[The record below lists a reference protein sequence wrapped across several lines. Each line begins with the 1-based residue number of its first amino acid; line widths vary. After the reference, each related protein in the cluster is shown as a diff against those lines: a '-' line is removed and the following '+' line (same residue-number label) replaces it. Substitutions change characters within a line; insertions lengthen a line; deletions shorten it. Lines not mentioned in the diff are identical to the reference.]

1 MTNGRTRQLSL
12 INLRR
17 EIVEGNLIETL
28 MRTAIEYA
36 GAERGLLIL
45 ARDDEYRV
53 EAEVTTSD
61 DTVTVGQRQPSV
73 PPAGLPESIL
83 HYVMRTK
90 ESVLLHDA
98 GAANPFSADE
108 YIQRQHARSI
118 LCLPLLKQSRL
129 AGVLYLENNLT
140 AHVFTPA
147 RMMVLKLLASQA
159 AMSLENTRLYGDL
172 QEREA
177 TIRRLVDSNIIGIFV
192 WDLDGRISEANEA
205 FLRIIGYS
213 REDLV
218 SGRLRWQDLTPTE
231 WRDADDRR
239 VAALE
244 ATGTAQPYEKEYFLK
259 SGGRVPVLV
268 GAATLGGRHDQGM
281 AFVVD
286 LTERK
291 RAEEEIRKSER
302 RYSEIQMEL
311 AHVNRVTTMG
321 ELSASIAHEVMQ
333 PIAATVNNAKAA
345 LNWLNAQPP
354 NLEEAREALGQTVK
368 EGNRTTDVI
377 GRIRALIKKAPPR
390 KDALEINRTIL
401 ECIGLI
407 RGEIVK
413 NGVSVQTQL
422 AEGLP
427 LIQGDRVQLQQ
438 VILNLI
444 INAVEA
450 LSSVREG
457 ARELVIT
464 TGKDEPDGVLVVVRD
479 SGPGLSSAGLDR
491 IFEAFYTTKPGGL
504 GMGLSICRTIIE
516 AHRGRL
522 WATAAQPQGATF
534 QFTLPAQSNQAA

>member
-1 MTNGRTRQLSL
+1 MTDARIRRPSL

-17 EIVEGNLIETL
+17 EIIEGKLIDTL

-45 ARDDEYRV
+45 ARNDEYRV

-73 PPAGLPESIL
+73 TAAGLPESIL

-90 ESVLLHDA
+90 ESVLLHDV
-98 GAANPFSADE
+98 AD
-108 YIQRQHARSI
+108 
-118 LCLPLLKQSRL
+118 
-129 AGVLYLENNLT
+129 GN
-140 AHVFTPA
+140 
-147 RMMVLKLLASQA
+147 
-159 AMSLENTRLYGDL
+159 L

-177 TIRRLVDSNIIGIFV
+177 RIRRLVDSNIIGIFV
-192 WDLDGRISEANEA
+192 WDLDDRISDANEA
-205 FLRIIGYS
+205 FLRIVGYS

-218 SGRLRWQDLTPTE
+218 SGRLRWRDLTPTE

-239 VAALE
+239 VAELE

-268 GAATLGGRHDQGM
+268 GAATFGGRHDQGM

-291 RAEEEIRKSER
+291 RAEEEIRESER
-302 RYSEIQMEL
+302 RYREVQMEL

-333 PIAATVNNAKAA
+333 PIGTTVTNAQVA
-345 LNWLNAQPP
+345 LRFLNAQPP
-354 NLEEAREALGQTVK
+354 NLEEAREALGAAVK
-368 EGNRTTDVI
+368 AGNRSTDVI
-377 GRIRALIKKAPPR
+377 GRIRALVKKTPPR
-390 KDALEINRTIL
+390 KDALEINGAIL
-401 ECIGLI
+401 EIIALT

-464 TGKDEPDGVLVVVRD
+464 TGKGEPDGVLVVVRD

-516 AHRGRL
+516 AHGGRL

>member
-1 MTNGRTRQLSL
+1 
-12 INLRR
+12 
-17 EIVEGNLIETL
+17 

-53 EAEVTTSD
+53 EAEVTTSN

-177 TIRRLVDSNIIGIFV
+177 TIRRLIDSNIIGIFV

-239 VAALE
+239 VADA
-244 ATGTAQPYEKEYFLK
+244 
-259 SGGRVPVLV
+259 GGDRNR
-268 GAATLGGRHDQGM
+268 ATL
-281 AFVVD
+281 
-286 LTERK
+286 
-291 RAEEEIRKSER
+291 
-302 RYSEIQMEL
+302 
-311 AHVNRVTTMG
+311 
-321 ELSASIAHEVMQ
+321 
-333 PIAATVNNAKAA
+333 
-345 LNWLNAQPP
+345 
-354 NLEEAREALGQTVK
+354 
-368 EGNRTTDVI
+368 
-377 GRIRALIKKAPPR
+377 
-390 KDALEINRTIL
+390 
-401 ECIGLI
+401 
-407 RGEIVK
+407 
-413 NGVSVQTQL
+413 
-422 AEGLP
+422 
-427 LIQGDRVQLQQ
+427 
-438 VILNLI
+438 
-444 INAVEA
+444 
-450 LSSVREG
+450 
-457 ARELVIT
+457 
-464 TGKDEPDGVLVVVRD
+464 
-479 SGPGLSSAGLDR
+479 
-491 IFEAFYTTKPGGL
+491 
-504 GMGLSICRTIIE
+504 
-516 AHRGRL
+516 
-522 WATAAQPQGATF
+522 
-534 QFTLPAQSNQAA
+534 